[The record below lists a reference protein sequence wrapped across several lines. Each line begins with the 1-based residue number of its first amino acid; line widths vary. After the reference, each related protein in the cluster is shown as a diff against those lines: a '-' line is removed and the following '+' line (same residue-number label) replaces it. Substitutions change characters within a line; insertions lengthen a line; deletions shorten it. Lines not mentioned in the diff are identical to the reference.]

1 MKVITVNLPE
11 GHLKLL
17 DQLVEEKKFPS
28 RAEAIRNAVRLL
40 LQEEHKI

>member
-1 MKVITVNLPE
+1 MKLITVYIPE

-17 DQLVEEKKFPS
+17 DQLVKEQKFPS